1 MAVLQTPA
9 VVSSLI
15 IIIILLPILWF
26 QLYVEQEYMKE

>member
-15 IIIILLPILWF
+15 IIIILLPIVWF